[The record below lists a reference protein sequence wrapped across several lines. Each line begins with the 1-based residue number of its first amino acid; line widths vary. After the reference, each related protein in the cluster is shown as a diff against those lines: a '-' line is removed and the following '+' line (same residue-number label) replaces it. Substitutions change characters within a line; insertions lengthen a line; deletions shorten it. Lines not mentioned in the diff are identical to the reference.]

1 MDENDMKLLFLF
13 VYEISAS
20 SKRLGRILVAWYKL
34 TFAVNVKLSL
44 SVIKTV
50 GREYDLYSAYNRKD
64 PIRASLEEMHIHV
77 KD

>member
-50 GREYDLYSAYNRKD
+50 GREYDLYSAY